1 MEVAL
6 AAAATLVATAFTC
19 SILERW
25 LLRRRP
31 HELAWTISLA
41 MFTVASGALWWA
53 EGSGWSA
60 PTFCTFYLFGAILNV
75 PWLAM
80 GTIYLLAGR
89 RLADGICLALAIAS
103 GFAAGVL
110 ATSPMRAA
118 VPPDELPEGRALFE
132 PLPRILAAV
141 GSGVGALVVIGGA
154 LWSAWRL
161 LRRRGT
167 RRASPARRLAL
178 GNVIIAIG
186 TLVLSAS
193 GTLAGRLGKDR
204 AFAVTLL
211 IGIAIL
217 FCGFLVAT
225 PARATAATT
234 LRSAK
239 DAA

>member
-1 MEVAL
+1 
-6 AAAATLVATAFTC
+6 
-19 SILERW
+19 
-25 LLRRRP
+25 
-31 HELAWTISLA
+31 
-41 MFTVASGALWWA
+41 
-53 EGSGWSA
+53 
-60 PTFCTFYLFGAILNV
+60 
-75 PWLAM
+75 
-80 GTIYLLAGR
+80 
-89 RLADGICLALAIAS
+89 
-103 GFAAGVL
+103 
-110 ATSPMRAA
+110 

-186 TLVLSAS
+186 TLELSAS

-211 IGIAIL
+211 IGIVIL

-225 PARATAATT
+225 PARPAAATT